1 MDQLMDTDDL
11 IKDEDLVA
19 SGSCKGQP
27 GQPGQKDAASL
38 LSDMTGA
45 SSIAAREEAAI
56 LGSCVGPMIH
66 ETSNTAHKVA
76 SQQ

>member
-19 SGSCKGQP
+19 SGACKGQP

-45 SSIAAREEAAI
+45 SIIAALEEAAV
-56 LGSCVGPMIH
+56 LGSCVGPRIYG
-66 ETSNTAHKVA
+66 TSNRAQEA
-76 SQQ
+76 AFQQ

>member
-38 LSDMTGA
+38 LSDMTGQ
-45 SSIAAREEAAI
+45 SIIAGLEEAAI
-56 LGSCVGPMIH
+56 SGSCVGPMIH
-66 ETSNTAHKVA
+66 KTSNTAHEMA
-76 SQQ
+76 FQQ

>member
-38 LSDMTGA
+38 ISDMTGA
-45 SSIAAREEAAI
+45 SII
-56 LGSCVGPMIH
+56 LPWKRLQCLGAVLGP
-66 ETSNTAHKVA
+66 
-76 SQQ
+76 